1 MSQYCNMITKTSS
14 LDAAGR
20 RKEQASVKKTEI
32 NSLEKRAGRD
42 KCKSKRKWYEL
53 WQVCRFKVLRG
64 KRQERKKEKRCK
76 KKTQKN

>member
-14 LDAAGR
+14 LDAARR

-42 KCKSKRKWYEL
+42 KCKSKTRRNEL
-53 WQVCRFKVLRG
+53 WTVRGINVLRR
-64 KRQERKKEKRCK
+64 KRRDGKKEKI
-76 KKTQKN
+76 